1 MYLKRLDIQGFKS
14 FANRTSFEF
23 GPGMTTIVGPNG
35 SGKSNVADALRWVLG
50 EQSGRLLRARRLE
63 DVIFAGSSRRQ
74 PASAAE
80 ITLTLDNSDHW
91 LPLDFAE
98 VAISRRVRRSGES
111 DFFINRKRV
120 RLKDVTDLL
129 MRASASQ
136 SSYAIIGQGLVETV
150 LSLRPEE
157 RRLLLEEAADVQRY
171 RMRIEESQGQLAATR
186 ENVDRVRLLVG
197 EIAPRLA
204 QLERQARR
212 AERHSQISRE
222 LTDALRSWYG
232 HLWEEAQSHLR
243 AARAGLALAQ
253 QEESRAEAEIKTW
266 GEQLAAVREELS
278 RRRSAITDRASQRQ
292 RLTDQIALLQERI
305 ATARHR
311 QGGVLGR
318 RQQLQLELEAMEK
331 EMLNLAR
338 ASVEESRRGLTLEQD
353 LEAARRTL
361 DQVQQELM
369 SLEQEATGMQR
380 QAATAEEKA
389 ARARAAFSDAE
400 ARLRTVR
407 DGRSRA
413 DDERTQQEERRRA
426 LVSQMAHAA
435 RALTSQRRE
444 ERRLNEAIAAAV
456 SEQDALKTRIVKGQA
471 ALAAIEESS
480 RGRDLEMERLQARL
494 NVLTDAQQAYE
505 ARTRATTN
513 LPVLPSPSTE
523 TPVQGLLGVLSSLI
537 RVPKGLDRAIEAAL
551 AENLQAMVVEHQKD
565 ALAAIEAL
573 TKQESGRVV
582 IFPLDGLKEVYPLN
596 IMKERGVLGVASRL
610 VKCEERFRRVV
621 DTLLGRT
628 IVVEDLDTALRVLR
642 RGMGSVVTRDGI
654 LLHPVGSIATGRPSS
669 EANVFTRHQE
679 LTSIPRAIER
689 LARSREGAEEE
700 MQRLRAAISED
711 EGTLRAVAET
721 LSTLQEQR
729 ASAQEALTQDRRLLA
744 QWRGE
749 LRWLVTSQQRSAQQ
763 TASHVQELQQL
774 EEDKERLLAQAAEAE
789 EVAQYLRSGASMVG
803 QRRQTIL
810 QNVTESSTR
819 VASLEGEQRSLAIL
833 RDTRQASLARLD
845 TQMTARQAELRA
857 LDLESTSIS
866 DAADADWRAVENLT
880 HEMRRYAEELEP
892 AQDTIAA
899 LEDQERETQA
909 REAAAHSRL
918 LAAERRRLEA
928 EAELR
933 HRLEDVESLRQR
945 IEADELT
952 VTDRGDVVPV
962 RVSQEG
968 ASWPISGD
976 GDREGNGRASTPGG
990 SASDRGSLP
999 PIAGGAIIDPETM
1012 QERIQRLRAQLRA
1025 VGPVY
1030 PQAETEYAELKE
1042 RHTFLTS
1049 QLEDL
1054 EAAERSLLQ
1063 GIEELDTVICER
1075 FQATFHQVAGEFSR
1089 YFTTFFGGGKAQLVL
1104 TTPDDYRNAGVDIV
1118 AQPPGKRLQSLS
1130 MLSGGEKALTAVA
1143 LLFALLQ
1150 TNPSPFCVLD
1160 EVDAMLDEANVGRF
1174 VNALRDLA
1182 HRSQFI
1188 VITHNRRTI
1197 GVSDAI
1203 YGVSMGEDSVSR
1215 VLSLRLSD
1223 VSEN

>member
-35 SGKSNVADALRWVLG
+35 AGKSNVSDALRWVLG
-50 EQSGRLLRARRLE
+50 EQSGRLMRARRLE

-111 DFFINRKRV
+111 DFLINRKRV
-120 RLKDVTDLL
+120 RLKDVTDLF

-171 RMRIEESQGQLAATR
+171 RLRIEESQSQLAATR
-186 ENVDRVRLLVG
+186 ENVDRARLLVG

-222 LTDALRSWYG
+222 LTDTLRSWYG
-232 HLWEEAQSHLR
+232 HLWEEAQSRLR
-243 AARAGLALAQ
+243 VARAGLALAQ

-266 GEQLAAVREELS
+266 GEQLAAVREDLS

-292 RLTDQIALLQERI
+292 RLTDQIGLLQERI
-305 ATARHR
+305 ATARQR

-353 LEAARRTL
+353 LEAARQTL
-361 DQVQQELM
+361 ARVQQELT

-389 ARARAAFSDAE
+389 ARSRAAFSDAE

-407 DGRSRA
+407 EGRSRT
-413 DDERTQQEERRRA
+413 DDERAQQEERRRA
-426 LVSQMAHAA
+426 LVSQMAQAA
-435 RALTSQRRE
+435 RTLTTQRRE

-456 SEQDALKTRIVKGQA
+456 TEQDALKTRTLKGQA

-505 ARTRATTN
+505 ARNRAATN
-513 LPVLPSPSTE
+513 LPALPSPSSD
-523 TPVQGLLGVLSSLI
+523 TPVHGLLGVLSSLI

-551 AENLQAMVVEHQKD
+551 AENLQAMVVERQKD

-573 TKQESGRVV
+573 TKQEAGRVV
-582 IFPLDGLKEVYPLN
+582 IFPLDSLKEVYPLN

-642 RGMGSVVTRDGI
+642 RGMGSVVTRNGI
-654 LLHPVGSIATGRPSS
+654 LLHPVGSIATGRPTS
-669 EANVFTRHQE
+669 EGNVFTRHQE
-679 LTSIPRAIER
+679 LASIPRAIER
-689 LARSREGAEEE
+689 LDRSREGADEE
-700 MQRLRAAISED
+700 MQRLRAAIGED

-721 LSTLQEQR
+721 LTTLQEQR
-729 ASAQEALTQDRRLLA
+729 ASAQDALVQGRGLLA

-749 LRWLVTSQQRSAQQ
+749 LRWLITSQQRSAHQS
-763 TASHVQELQQL
+763 AAHVHELQQL
-774 EEDKERLLAQAAEAE
+774 EQDKERLLAQASEAE

-833 RDTRQASLARLD
+833 RDTRQATLARLD
-845 TQMTARQAELRA
+845 TQMTARQAELRG
-857 LDLESTSIS
+857 LELESTSIS
-866 DAADADWRAVENLT
+866 DTADADWRAVENLA
-880 HEMRRYAEELEP
+880 HELRRYAEELEP
-892 AQDTIAA
+892 AQETIAA
-899 LEDQERETQA
+899 LEDQERETQG
-909 REAAAHSRL
+909 REASAHSRL

-933 HRLEDVESLRQR
+933 HRLEDVGSLRQR
-945 IEADELT
+945 IETDELT

-962 RVSQEG
+962 RLPEEG
-968 ASWPISGD
+968 APWSIPGD
-976 GDREGNGRASTPGG
+976 GDREGNGRTSTPGG

-1030 PQAETEYAELKE
+1030 PQAETEYAELRE

-1049 QLEDL
+1049 QLDDL

-1063 GIEELDTVICER
+1063 GIEELDAVICER
-1075 FQATFHQVAGEFSR
+1075 FQATFHQVGEEFSR
-1089 YFTTFFGGGKAQLVL
+1089 YFTTFFGGGQAKLVL
-1104 TTPDDYRNAGVDIV
+1104 TTPDDYRTAGVDIV

-1174 VNALRDLA
+1174 VSALQELA

-1203 YGVSMGEDSVSR
+1203 YGVSMAEDSVSR

>member
-1 MYLKRLDIQGFKS
+1 V
-14 FANRTSFEF
+14 
-23 GPGMTTIVGPNG
+23 P
-35 SGKSNVADALRWVLG
+35 
-50 EQSGRLLRARRLE
+50 
-63 DVIFAGSSRRQ
+63 
-74 PASAAE
+74 
-80 ITLTLDNSDHW
+80 
-91 LPLDFAE
+91 
-98 VAISRRVRRSGES
+98 
-111 DFFINRKRV
+111 
-120 RLKDVTDLL
+120 
-129 MRASASQ
+129 
-136 SSYAIIGQGLVETV
+136 IG
-150 LSLRPEE
+150 
-157 RRLLLEEAADVQRY
+157 
-171 RMRIEESQGQLAATR
+171 I
-186 ENVDRVRLLVG
+186 
-197 EIAPRLA
+197 
-204 QLERQARR
+204 
-212 AERHSQISRE
+212 
-222 LTDALRSWYG
+222 
-232 HLWEEAQSHLR
+232 
-243 AARAGLALAQ
+243 
-253 QEESRAEAEIKTW
+253 
-266 GEQLAAVREELS
+266 
-278 RRRSAITDRASQRQ
+278 
-292 RLTDQIALLQERI
+292 DQ
-305 ATARHR
+305 
-311 QGGVLGR
+311 
-318 RQQLQLELEAMEK
+318 
-331 EMLNLAR
+331 
-338 ASVEESRRGLTLEQD
+338 
-353 LEAARRTL
+353 
-361 DQVQQELM
+361 
-369 SLEQEATGMQR
+369 
-380 QAATAEEKA
+380 
-389 ARARAAFSDAE
+389 
-400 ARLRTVR
+400 
-407 DGRSRA
+407 
-413 DDERTQQEERRRA
+413 
-426 LVSQMAHAA
+426 
-435 RALTSQRRE
+435 
-444 ERRLNEAIAAAV
+444 
-456 SEQDALKTRIVKGQA
+456 
-471 ALAAIEESS
+471 
-480 RGRDLEMERLQARL
+480 
-494 NVLTDAQQAYE
+494 
-505 ARTRATTN
+505 
-513 LPVLPSPSTE
+513 
-523 TPVQGLLGVLSSLI
+523 
-537 RVPKGLDRAIEAAL
+537 AIEAAL

-582 IFPLDGLKEVYPLN
+582 IFPLDSLKEVYPLN
-596 IMKERGVLGVASRL
+596 IMKERGVQGVASRL

-628 IVVEDLDTALRVLR
+628 IVVDDLDTALRVLR

-689 LARSREGAEEE
+689 LARSHEGAEEE
-700 MQRLRAAISED
+700 LQRLRAAISED

-721 LSTLQEQR
+721 LVTLQEQR
-729 ASAQEALTQDRRLLA
+729 STAQDSLTQDRRLLA

-763 TASHVQELQQL
+763 TASHVQEI
-774 EEDKERLLAQAAEAE
+774 EELAQEKERLLAAAAEAE

-810 QNVTESSTR
+810 QNVTEASTR
-819 VASLEGEQRSLAIL
+819 VASLEGEQRSLVVL
-833 RDTRQASLARLD
+833 RDTHQATLARLD
-845 TQMTARQAELRA
+845 TQMTSRQAELRA

-866 DAADADWRAVENLT
+866 DAADVDWRAVENLS

-899 LEDQERETQA
+899 LEDQERETQG
-909 REAAAHSRL
+909 RETTAHSRL

-933 HRLEDVESLRQR
+933 HRLEDVENLRQR
-945 IEADELT
+945 VEADELT

-962 RVSQEG
+962 RVSAD
-968 ASWPISGD
+968 ASWSVSGD
-976 GDREGNGRASTPGG
+976 GDHESDSRDSIPGG
-990 SASDRGSLP
+990 SAADRGSLP

-1054 EAAERSLLQ
+1054 EAAEGALLQ
-1063 GIEELDTVICER
+1063 GIEELDHVISER
-1075 FQATFHQVAGEFSR
+1075 FEATFHQVAGEFSR
-1089 YFTTFFGGGKAQLVL
+1089 YFATFFGGGKAQLVL
-1104 TTPDDYRNAGVDIV
+1104 TTPDDYRNSGVDIV

-1174 VNALRDLA
+1174 VSALQELA

>member
-35 SGKSNVADALRWVLG
+35 SGKSNVSDALRWVLG
-50 EQSGRLLRARRLE
+50 EQSGRLMRARRLE

-80 ITLTLDNSDHW
+80 ITLTLDNSDRW
-91 LPLDFAE
+91 LPVDFAE

-111 DFFINRKRV
+111 DFLINRKRV
-120 RLKDVTDLL
+120 RLKDVTDLF

-136 SSYAIIGQGLVETV
+136 NSYAIIGQGLVETV

-171 RMRIEESQGQLAATR
+171 RLRIEESQGQLAATH
-186 ENVDRVRLLVG
+186 ENVDRARLLVG

-222 LTDALRSWYG
+222 LTDTLRSWYG
-232 HLWEEAQSHLR
+232 HLWEEAQSRLR
-243 AARAGLALAQ
+243 VARAGLALAQ

-266 GEQLAAVREELS
+266 GEQLAAVREDLS
-278 RRRSAITDRASQRQ
+278 RRRSAITDRASRRQ
-292 RLTDQIALLQERI
+292 RLTDQISLLQERI
-305 ATARHR
+305 ATARQR

-353 LEAARRTL
+353 LEAARQTL
-361 DQVQQELM
+361 ARVQQELT

-389 ARARAAFSDAE
+389 ARSRAAFSDAE

-407 DGRSRA
+407 EGRSRS
-413 DDERTQQEERRRA
+413 DDERVQQEERRRA
-426 LVSQMAHAA
+426 LVSQMAQAA
-435 RALTSQRRE
+435 RTLTSQRRE

-456 SEQDALKTRIVKGQA
+456 TEQDALKSRILKGQA

-494 NVLTDAQQAYE
+494 NVLTDAHQAYE
-505 ARTRATTN
+505 ARNRATTN
-513 LPVLPSPSTE
+513 LPALPSPSAA
-523 TPVQGLLGVLSSLI
+523 TPVHGLLGVLSSLI

-551 AENLQAMVVEHQKD
+551 AENLQAMVVERQKD

-573 TKQESGRVV
+573 TKQEAGRVV
-582 IFPLDGLKEVYPLN
+582 IFPLDSLKEVYPLN

-610 VKCEERFRRVV
+610 VKCEDRFRRVV

-628 IVVEDLDTALRVLR
+628 IVVDDLDTALRVLR

-654 LLHPVGSIATGRPSS
+654 LLHPVGSIATGRPTS

-700 MQRLRAAISED
+700 MQRLRAATSED

-721 LSTLQEQR
+721 LTTLQEQR
-729 ASAQEALTQDRRLLA
+729 ASAQDALVQGRRLLA

-749 LRWLVTSQQRSAQQ
+749 LRWLITSQQRSAHQS
-763 TASHVQELQQL
+763 ASHVHELQQL
-774 EEDKERLLAQAAEAE
+774 EQDKERLLAQASEAE

-833 RDTRQASLARLD
+833 RDTRQATLARLD
-845 TQMTARQAELRA
+845 TQMTARQAELRG
-857 LDLESTSIS
+857 LELESTSIS
-866 DAADADWRAVENLT
+866 DTADADWRAVENLT
-880 HEMRRYAEELEP
+880 HDMRRYAEELEP
-892 AQDTIAA
+892 AQETIAA
-899 LEDQERETQA
+899 LEDQERETQG
-909 REAAAHSRL
+909 REASAHSRL

-945 IEADELT
+945 VEADELT
-952 VTDRGDVVPV
+952 VTDRGVVVPA
-962 RVSQEG
+962 SLSEED
-968 ASWPISGD
+968 ASWSLSGD
-976 GDREGNGRASTPGG
+976 GDHEGNGRASTPGG

-1049 QLEDL
+1049 QLADL
-1054 EAAERSLLQ
+1054 EAAESSLLQ
-1063 GIEELDTVICER
+1063 GIEELDVVICER
-1075 FQATFHQVAGEFSR
+1075 FQATFHQVAEEFSR

-1104 TTPDDYRNAGVDIV
+1104 TTPDDYRTAGVDIV

-1174 VNALRDLA
+1174 VSALQELA

-1223 VSEN
+1223 VCEN